1 MEEKLYP
8 RRWAILA
15 ALFLCLVTLQFSFIV
30 PGGAA
35 LAVMMRYGID
45 GTLFSMI
52 MSVPYFAG
60 IVFGIFLGTL
70 ADRIGVSKVMVVSY
84 IIALI
89 GVVWR
94 ALSGTSFIMCFLA
107 SLVMGVAT
115 AALNANS
122 AKVIRAWFPGKSAN
136 VAFGVYVCG
145 ASLGAAIALQ
155 VGARL
160 TAGDVMFSPEGIPM
174 GLAEGAAG
182 VQTCWWISAIL
193 FVVSIVCWFLLYREH
208 PDGIAV
214 EEPIMQHMGYALKK
228 KSVWGISLFA
238 FVFMGAT
245 VIGTSFMVAAIQTV
259 YGADATTAANIS
271 TVNTVVVCIGC
282 IVLPAFVARFKHSRP
297 IFWVMLIGSGFFYA
311 AAMYIPYLNG
321 MGPAIMF
328 ALGGIFFAPMMGMVK
343 TLPALL
349 PDVDPKYLGAVGGF
363 QSVLQ
368 NAGMFLVS
376 SYIVSPICTAMYPPI
391 DGVSPAGY
399 YQAIFVGLFVCC
411 IISGFIQYMF
421 PNLRCNVEDMLK
433 DKAAAAAKADA
444 AKADTATAEAK

>member
-115 AALNANS
+115 SALNANS

-160 TAGDVMFSPEGIPM
+160 TAGDVAFSPEGIPM
-174 GLAEGAAG
+174 GLVEGASG
-182 VQTCWWISAIL
+182 VQTCWWISAAL
-193 FVVSIVCWFLLYREH
+193 FVASIIFWFLLYREH

-259 YGADATTAANIS
+259 YGADAATAANIS
-271 TVNTVVVCIGC
+271 TVNTAVVCVGC

-297 IFWVMLIGSGFFYA
+297 IFWVMLIGSGAFYA
-311 AAMYIPYLNG
+311 AAMFIPYMG
-321 MGPAIMF
+321 GFGPAAMF
-328 ALGGIFFAPMMGMVK
+328 ALGAIFFAPMMAMVK

-349 PDVDPKYLGAVGGF
+349 PDVEPKYLGAVGGF

-376 SYIVSPICTAMYPPI
+376 SYIVAPICGMMYPAVN
-391 DGVSPAGY
+391 GVSPAGY
-399 YQAIFVGLFVCC
+399 YQAIFVGLLICC
-411 IISGFIQYMF
+411 IVSGFIMYLF

-433 DKAAAAAKADA
+433 DKAEAAAKG
-444 AKADTATAEAK
+444 E

>member
-94 ALSGTSFIMCFLA
+94 AISGTSFIMCFLA

-136 VAFGVYVCG
+136 TAFGIYVCG

-160 TAGDVMFSPEGIPM
+160 TANDVMFDPATMAPI
-174 GLAEGAAG
+174 GLAEGASG
-182 VQTCWWISAIL
+182 VQTCWWISAAL
-193 FVVSIVCWFLLYREH
+193 FVASIVFWFLLYREH

-282 IVLPAFVARFKHSRP
+282 IVLPAVVARFKHSRP
-297 IFWVMLIGSGFFYA
+297 IFWVMLIGAGAFYA
-311 AAMYIPYLNG
+311 AAMFIPYMNG
-321 MGPAIMF
+321 LGPAAMF
-328 ALGGIFFAPMMGMVK
+328 ALGAVFFAPMMAMVK

-349 PDVDPKYLGAVGGF
+349 PDVEPKYLGAVGGF

-376 SYIVSPICTAMYPPI
+376 SYIVAPICGMMYPAVN
-391 DGVSPAGY
+391 GVSPAGY
-399 YQAIFVGLFVCC
+399 YQAIFVGLLVCC

-433 DKAAAAAKADA
+433 DKAEAAAKA
-444 AKADTATAEAK
+444 E

>member
-15 ALFLCLVTLQFSFIV
+15 ALFLCLVTLQFSFII

-35 LAVMMRYGID
+35 LSVMMRYGID
-45 GTLFSMI
+45 GTLFSMV

-70 ADRIGVSKVMVVSY
+70 ADRVGVSKVMVVCY
-84 IIALI
+84 VIALF
-89 GVVWR
+89 GVAWR
-94 ALSGTSFIMCFLA
+94 AMSGNSFIMLFLS

-136 VAFGVYVCG
+136 AAFGVYVCG

-160 TAGDVMFSPEGIPM
+160 TATDILYSAEGAPM
-174 GLAEGAAG
+174 GLADGASG
-182 VQTCWWISAIL
+182 LQTCWWISVIL
-193 FVVSIVCWFLLYREH
+193 FVISIACWFVLYREH

-238 FVFMGAT
+238 FLFMGAT
-245 VIGTSFMVAAIQTV
+245 VIGTSFMVASLQTV

-271 TVNTVVVCIGC
+271 TVNTAVVCIGC
-282 IVLPAFVARFKHSRP
+282 IALPAVVARFKHSRP
-297 IFWVMLIGSGFFYA
+297 VFLGYA
-311 AAMYIPYLNG
+311 YRSWCILCRRYVCSIRKRHWSSHCVCNWWYFLCAHDGDGQNAPCAVARCGTEVFGRCRWIPVCASKRGHVPGLVIHRI
-321 MGPAIMF
+321 PDLHHAIPVCRWHF
-328 ALGGIFFAPMMGMVK
+328 SC
-343 TLPALL
+343 ALL
-349 PDVDPKYLGAVGGF
+349 PSSFRRTAYLLHYFGLRHV
-363 QSVLQ
+363 
-368 NAGMFLVS
+368 
-376 SYIVSPICTAMYPPI
+376 
-391 DGVSPAGY
+391 
-399 YQAIFVGLFVCC
+399 FV
-411 IISGFIQYMF
+411 
-421 PNLRCNVEDMLK
+421 P
-433 DKAAAAAKADA
+433 
-444 AKADTATAEAK
+444 

>member
-70 ADRIGVSKVMVVSY
+70 ADRVGVSKVMVVSY

-94 ALSGTSFIMCFLA
+94 AMSGTSFIMCFLA

-136 VAFGVYVCG
+136 TAFGIYVCG

-160 TAGDVMFSPEGIPM
+160 TANDVMFDPTTMAPI
-174 GLAEGAAG
+174 GLAEGASG
-182 VQTCWWISAIL
+182 VQTCWWISAAL
-193 FVVSIVCWFLLYREH
+193 FIVSIVCWFLLYREH

-214 EEPIMQHMGYALKK
+214 EEPIMQHMGHALRS

-245 VIGTSFMVAAIQTV
+245 VIGTSFMVSAIQTV
-259 YGADATTAANIS
+259 YGADAATAANIS

-282 IVLPAFVARFKHSRP
+282 IVLPAVVARFKRSRP
-297 IFWVMLIGSGFFYA
+297 IFWVMLIGSGLFYMLA
-311 AAMYIPYLNG
+311 LQVPYLG
-321 MGPAIMF
+321 GAGPAIMF

-349 PDVDPKYLGAVGGF
+349 PDIEPKYLGAVGGF

-376 SYIVSPICTAMYPPI
+376 SYIIAPICGMMYPAVN
-391 DGVSPAGY
+391 GVSPAPY
-399 YQAIFVGLFVCC
+399 YQALFIGLFICC
-411 IISGFIQYMF
+411 ALSGVIMYLF

-433 DKAAAAAKADA
+433 DKAEAAAKV
-444 AKADTATAEAK
+444 E

>member
-15 ALFLCLVTLQFSFIV
+15 ALFLCLVTLQFSFII

-45 GTLFSMI
+45 GTLFSMV

-70 ADRIGVSKVMVVSY
+70 ADRVGVSKVMVACYV
-84 IIALI
+84 IALL

-94 ALSGTSFIMCFLA
+94 AMSGDSFIMLFLS

-136 VAFGVYVCG
+136 AAFGVYVCG

-160 TAGDVMFSPEGIPM
+160 TATDILYSPEGIPM
-174 GLAEGAAG
+174 GLTEGASG
-182 VQTCWWISAIL
+182 LQTCWWISAIL
-193 FVVSIVCWFLLYREH
+193 FIVSIVCWFVLYREH

-238 FVFMGAT
+238 FLFMGAT
-245 VIGTSFMVAAIQTV
+245 VIGTSFMVASLQTV
-259 YGADATTAANIS
+259 YGADAATAANIS
-271 TVNTVVVCIGC
+271 TVNTVVVCVGC
-282 IVLPAFVARFKHSRP
+282 VVLPAIVARFKHSRP
-297 IFWVMLIGSGFFYA
+297 IFWVMLVGAGVFYT
-311 AAMYIPYLNG
+311 AAMFVPFVNG
-321 MGPAIMF
+321 IGPAVMF
-328 ALGGIFFAPMMGMVK
+328 AIGAVFFAPMMAMTK

-349 PDVDPKYLGAVGGF
+349 PDVEPKYLGAVGGF

-376 SYIVSPICTAMYPPI
+376 SYIVSPICAMLYPSVG
-391 DGVSPAGY
+391 GVSPAPY
-399 YQAIFVGLFVCC
+399 YQALFVGLLICC
-411 IISGFIQYMF
+411 VISGFVMYLF

-433 DKAAAAAKADA
+433 DKAEGSAGTDSIN
-444 AKADTATAEAK
+444 EA

>member
-70 ADRIGVSKVMVVSY
+70 ADRIGVSKVMVVCY
-84 IIALI
+84 IIALV

-94 ALSGTSFIMCFLA
+94 AMSGDSFIMLFLS

-160 TAGDVMFSPEGIPM
+160 TATDVMFSPEGIPM
-174 GLAEGAAG
+174 GLAEGASG
-182 VQTCWWISAIL
+182 LQTCWWISAIL

-214 EEPIMQHMGYALKK
+214 EEPVMQHMGHAVRS

-245 VIGTSFMVAAIQTV
+245 VIGTSFMVAGIQTV
-259 YGADATTAANIS
+259 FGADATTAANIS
-271 TVNTVVVCIGC
+271 TVNTAVVCVGC

-311 AAMYIPYLNG
+311 AAMYVPYLNG

>member
-70 ADRIGVSKVMVVSY
+70 ADRIGVSKVMVVCY
-84 IIALI
+84 IIALV

-94 ALSGTSFIMCFLA
+94 AMSGDSFIMLFLS

-160 TAGDVMFSPEGIPM
+160 TATDVLFSPEGIPM
-174 GLAEGAAG
+174 GLAEGASG
-182 VQTCWWISAIL
+182 LQTCWWISAIL

-208 PDGIAV
+208 PEGIAV
-214 EEPIMQHMGYALKK
+214 EEPVMQHMGHAVRS

-245 VIGTSFMVAAIQTV
+245 VIGTSFMVAGIQTV
-259 YGADATTAANIS
+259 FGADATTAANIS
-271 TVNTVVVCIGC
+271 TVNTAVVCIGC

-433 DKAAAAAKADA
+433 DKAEAAAKAEA

>member
-45 GTLFSMI
+45 GTMFSMI

-70 ADRIGVSKVMVVSY
+70 ADRIGVSKVMVVCY
-84 IIALI
+84 AIALV

-94 ALSGTSFIMCFLA
+94 ALSGDSFIMLFLS

-160 TAGDVMFSPEGIPM
+160 TATDVLFSPEGIPM
-174 GLAEGAAG
+174 GLAEGASG
-182 VQTCWWISAIL
+182 LQTCWWISAIL

-214 EEPIMQHMGYALKK
+214 EEPVMEHMGHAVRS

-245 VIGTSFMVAAIQTV
+245 VIGTSFMVAGIQTV
-259 YGADATTAANIS
+259 FGADATTAANIS

-282 IVLPAFVARFKHSRP
+282 IVLPGVVARFKHSRP
-297 IFWVMLIGSGFFYA
+297 IFWVMLIGSGAFYA
-311 AAMYIPYLNG
+311 AAMYVPYLNG
-321 MGPAIMF
+321 MGPAVMF
-328 ALGGIFFAPMMGMVK
+328 ALGAIFFAPMMGMVK

-376 SYIVSPICTAMYPPI
+376 SYIVSPICTAMYPPV

-411 IISGFIQYMF
+411 IISGFIMYMF

-433 DKAAAAAKADA
+433 DKAEAAAAAAKA
-444 AKADTATAEAK
+444 E